1 MWRIKKSR
9 VHMFFCC
16 VLTSFAYTRIA
27 FFPAGRKYLTCPIAE
42 IEAKLQAAAAATFQ
56 DITTVLVN
64 STL

>member
-1 MWRIKKSR
+1 
-9 VHMFFCC
+9 MFFCC

-27 FFPAGRKYLTCPIAE
+27 FFPAGRKYLTCPIAA